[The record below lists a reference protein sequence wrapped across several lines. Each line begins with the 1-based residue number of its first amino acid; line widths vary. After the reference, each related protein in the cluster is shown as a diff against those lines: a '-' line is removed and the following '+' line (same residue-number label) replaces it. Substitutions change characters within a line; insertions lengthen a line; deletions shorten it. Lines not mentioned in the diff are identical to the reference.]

1 MAKVIGG
8 LFSLFGYFCVASVVT
23 VGACVGYLFSNGVLS
38 SEKLDRIAAV
48 LQGVSVPE
56 HKTDEA
62 PKPKDANYEQ
72 MSYEERR
79 QLRALDQRQLEMREQ
94 SLRSGLA
101 QAQFER
107 KQLEEERDRYTLMQN
122 EYKDQL
128 ASLRNSALSA
138 GRENVRLIWENI
150 KPKQAKQQILQMIA
164 ADETNEVVAILT
176 AMPIGKRAKIISEFK
191 DPDDVKKMD
200 DILRRVRTA
209 AAEVS
214 VLDAV
219 EQQTAPKS
227 QP

>member
-1 MAKVIGG
+1 MGRLLGAF
-8 LFSLFGYFCVASVVT
+8 FSLFGYFCVATMVT
-23 VGACVGYLFSNGVLS
+23 LGAGVGYLCSTGVLDSAKVAKIVAVVQGIDS
-38 SEKLDRIAAV
+38 SD
-48 LQGVSVPE
+48 
-56 HKTDEA
+56 HKTDDA
-62 PKPKDANYEQ
+62 NKPKDDNHEQ

-79 QLRALDQRQLEMREQ
+79 QLRALDARQLEMREQ
-94 SLRSGLA
+94 ALRSGLA

-107 KQLEEERDRYTLMQN
+107 KQLEEERDRYALLQN

-150 KPKQAKQQILQMIA
+150 RPKQAKEQILLMIA
-164 ADETNEVVAILT
+164 ADETNEVVAILS

-214 VLDAV
+214 VIDAI
-219 EQQTAPKS
+219 EKQATEKN
-227 QP
+227 

>member
-1 MAKVIGG
+1 MGRLLGAC
-8 LFSLFGYFCVASVVT
+8 FSLFGYFCVATMVT
-23 VGACVGYLFSNGVLS
+23 LGAGVGYLCSTGVLDSAKVTKILAVVQGIDS
-38 SEKLDRIAAV
+38 SD
-48 LQGVSVPE
+48 
-56 HKTDEA
+56 HKTDDA
-62 PKPKDANYEQ
+62 NKPKDDNHEQ

-79 QLRALDQRQLEMREQ
+79 QLRALDARQLEMREQ
-94 SLRSGLA
+94 ALRGGLA

-107 KQLEEERDRYTLMQN
+107 KQLEEERDRYALLQN

-150 KPKQAKQQILQMIA
+150 RPKQAKEQILLMIA
-164 ADETNEVVAILT
+164 ADETNEVVAILS

-214 VLDAV
+214 VIDAI
-219 EQQTAPKS
+219 EKQATEKN
-227 QP
+227 